1 MRTLPLLRLARWCAG
16 HPGPVLGA
24 WLLFLVV
31 AASEGLAATSG
42 GSAQA
47 GLVSAPSAGS
57 VLAVGCLLTALLLLL
72 VLGSLR
78 LAALAFGYLAT
89 VGVSALGVLMAI
101 SEAGAGAF
109 GSWNLVLL
117 PGITS
122 AANHLL
128 FAVRRQQ
135 EMPPGKHDASDTAQ
149 IVASTAGRTA
159 LVTGLAMLAAMT
171 GLYLTGEPQVMRL
184 AAAVVLVV
192 LVEAAAA
199 LSLLPV
205 LLTRIALPV
214 RRSFQWHWLPRFVAR
229 LPATWRYR
237 SAAGLIGALVCAAAA
252 LGFVVYRYLESPT
265 LPPLPLALLIGLT
278 SLAVITAFRPVAVA
292 LTTAVLSVLSALFAL
307 TMLTCMA
314 PPTPTWL
321 PVALVA
327 VLAAPTTDMHVCL
340 LHHFRV
346 EALTGMS
353 PQHVLAEGLRRGTVA
368 ISSASVVS
376 IGVFSALGIAGTG
389 ALSEFGWAAA
399 AALAMDVL
407 VIRLVLL
414 PLLLSLA
421 GPVRWWRRTGPGAAR
436 K

>member
-1 MRTLPLLRLARWCAG
+1 MLC
-16 HPGPVLGA
+16 A
-24 WLLFLVV
+24 WLLFLVG
-31 AASEGLAATSG
+31 AASEDLAAPA
-42 GSAQA
+42 GS
-47 GLVSAPSAGS
+47 SAAPTGS
-57 VLAVGCLLTALLLLL
+57 VLGVGCLLTALLLVL
-72 VLGSLR
+72 VLGSPR
-78 LAALAFGYLAT
+78 LAAIAFGYLAT
-89 VGVSALGVLMAI
+89 VGAGALGVLTVVAEGTG
-101 SEAGAGAF
+101 SF

-159 LVTGLAMLAAMT
+159 LVTGLAMLSAMT

-184 AAAVVLVV
+184 AAAVVLVI

-199 LSLLPV
+199 LTLLPV

-214 RRSFQWHWLPRFVAR
+214 KRSFQWHWLPRFVAR
-229 LPATWRYR
+229 LPASWRYR
-237 SAAGLIGALVCAAAA
+237 TAAGLIGALACTAAA
-252 LGFVVYRYLESPT
+252 LGYVVYRYLESPT

-278 SLAVITAFRPVAVA
+278 SLAVITAFRPFVVA

-307 TMLTCMA
+307 TMLTCMN

-376 IGVFSALGIAGTG
+376 IGVFSALGIAGSG
-389 ALSEFGWAAA
+389 ELSEFGWAAA
-399 AALAMDVL
+399 AALAIDVL

>member
-16 HPGPVLGA
+16 HPGPVLCA

-31 AASEGLAATSG
+31 AASEGFAATTG
-42 GSAQA
+42 GSAQP
-47 GLVSAPSAGS
+47 GAPSAGS
-57 VLAVGCLLTALLLLL
+57 VLAVGCLLTALLLVL
-72 VLGSLR
+72 VLGSPR
-78 LAALAFGYLAT
+78 LAAIAFGYLAT
-89 VGVSALGVLMAI
+89 VGVSALGVLLAAA
-101 SEAGAGAF
+101 EGAGSF

-135 EMPPGKHDASDTAQ
+135 EMPPGKHNVSDTAQ

-159 LVTGLAMLAAMT
+159 LVTGLAMLTAMT

-199 LSLLPV
+199 LTLLPV
-205 LLTRIALPV
+205 LLTRSTLPV

-237 SAAGLIGALVCAAAA
+237 NAAGLIGALVCTAAA
-252 LGFVVYRYLESPT
+252 LGYVVYRYLESPT

-278 SLAVITAFRPVAVA
+278 SLAVITAFRPVVVA

-307 TMLTCMA
+307 TMLTCMD

-376 IGVFSALGIAGTG
+376 IGVFSALGIAGAG

>member
-16 HPGPVLGA
+16 HPGPVLCA
-24 WLLFLVV
+24 WLLFLVA
-31 AASEGLAATSG
+31 AASEGLAAAT
-42 GSAQA
+42 GS
-47 GLVSAPSAGS
+47 SAMPAGS
-57 VLAVGCLLTALLLLL
+57 VLGVGCLLTALLLVL
-72 VLGSLR
+72 VLRSLR
-78 LAALAFGYLAT
+78 LAAIAFGYLAT
-89 VGVSALGVLMAI
+89 VGAGALGVLIAVA
-101 SEAGAGAF
+101 EGAGSF

-159 LVTGLAMLAAMT
+159 LVTGLAMLSAMT

-184 AAAVVLVV
+184 AAAVILVV

-199 LSLLPV
+199 LTLLPV

-214 RRSFQWHWLPRFVAR
+214 KRSFQWHWLPRFVAR

-237 SAAGLIGALVCAAAA
+237 SAAGLIGALACTAAA
-252 LGFVVYRYLESPT
+252 LGYVVYRYLESPT
-265 LPPLPLALLIGLT
+265 LPPLPLAMLIGLT
-278 SLAVITAFRPVAVA
+278 SLAVITAFRPVVVA

-376 IGVFSALGIAGTG
+376 IGLFSALGIAGAG
-389 ALSEFGWAAA
+389 ELSEFGWAAA

>member
-16 HPGPVLGA
+16 HPGPVLCA
-24 WLLFLVV
+24 WLLFLVA
-31 AASEGLAATSG
+31 AASEGLAAATG
-42 GSAQA
+42 GSAQP
-47 GLVSAPSAGS
+47 GAPSAGS
-57 VLAVGCLLTALLLLL
+57 VLAVGCLLTALLLVL
-72 VLGSLR
+72 VLGSVR
-78 LAALAFGYLAT
+78 LAAIAFGYLAT
-89 VGVSALGVLMAI
+89 VGVSALGVLLAAA
-101 SEAGAGAF
+101 EGAGSF

-117 PGITS
+117 PGVTS
-122 AANHLL
+122 GANHLL

-135 EMPPGKHDASDTAQ
+135 EMPPGKHNVSDTAQ

-159 LVTGLAMLAAMT
+159 LVTGLAMLTAMT

-184 AAAVVLVV
+184 AAAVVLVI

-199 LSLLPV
+199 LTLLPV
-205 LLTRIALPV
+205 LLTRSALPV

-237 SAAGLIGALVCAAAA
+237 SAVGLIGTLVCAAAA

-278 SLAVITAFRPVAVA
+278 SLAVITAFRPVVVT

-307 TMLTCMA
+307 TMLTCMD

>member
-16 HPGPVLGA
+16 HPGPVLCA
-24 WLLFLVV
+24 WLLFLL
-31 AASEGLAATSG
+31 AAAGEGLAAATG
-42 GSAQA
+42 GSAN
-47 GLVSAPSAGS
+47 AGS
-57 VLAVGCLLTALLLLL
+57 VLAVGCPLTALLLVL

-89 VGVSALGVLMAI
+89 VGAGALGVLTAI
-101 SEAGAGAF
+101 AEAGTGSF
-109 GSWNLVLL
+109 GNWNLVLL

-128 FAVRRQQ
+128 IAVRRQQ

-149 IVASTAGRTA
+149 IVASAAGRTA

-184 AAAVVLVV
+184 AEAVVLVV

-199 LSLLPV
+199 LTLLPV
-205 LLTRIALPV
+205 LLTRISVPG
-214 RRSFQWHWLPRFVAR
+214 RRPFQWHWLPRFVAR

-237 SAAGLIGALVCAAAA
+237 SAAGLIGALAGTAAA
-252 LGFVVYRYLESPT
+252 LGYVVYRYLESPT

-278 SLAVITAFRPVAVA
+278 SLAVITAFRPMVVA

-307 TMLTCMA
+307 TMLTCLD
-314 PPTPTWL
+314 PPAPTWL

-327 VLAAPTTDMHVCL
+327 VLAAPTTDLHVCL

-376 IGVFSALGIAGTG
+376 IGVFSALGIAGAG
-389 ALSEFGWAAA
+389 ELSEFGWAAA

>member
-16 HPGPVLGA
+16 HPGPVLCA
-24 WLLFLVV
+24 WLLFLAV
-31 AASEGLAATSG
+31 AASEGLAATT
-42 GSAQA
+42 GS
-47 GLVSAPSAGS
+47 SAAPAGS
-57 VLAVGCLLTALLLLL
+57 VLTVGCLLTALLLLL

-78 LAALAFGYLAT
+78 LAAIAFGYLAT
-89 VGVSALGVLMAI
+89 VGVGALGALMAVA
-101 SEAGAGAF
+101 ERAGSF

-128 FAVRRQQ
+128 FAVRRRQ

-159 LVTGLAMLAAMT
+159 LVTGLAMLSAMT
-171 GLYLTGEPQVMRL
+171 GLCLTGEPHVMRL

-199 LSLLPV
+199 LTLLPV

-214 RRSFQWHWLPRFVAR
+214 KRSFQWHWLPRFVAR

-237 SAAGLIGALVCAAAA
+237 NAAGLIGALACTAAA
-252 LGFVVYRYLESPT
+252 LGYVVYRYLESPA
-265 LPPLPLALLIGLT
+265 LPPLPLAMLIGLT
-278 SLAVITAFRPVAVA
+278 SLAVITAFRPVVVA

-307 TMLTCMA
+307 TMLTCMD

-353 PQHVLAEGLRRGTVA
+353 PQHVLAEGLRRGAVA

-376 IGVFSALGIAGTG
+376 IGIFSALGIAGPG
-389 ALSEFGWAAA
+389 ELSEFGWAAA